1 MSKKQET
8 VSPVIP
14 KNYCM
19 INIMSKISE
28 EENCNFMTIK
38 GIAIYKIREIGFIEK
53 YIVEMPQKEQPL
65 VFKNNKKVLAKNTP
79 IKNILPKICDIIGKD
94 NIIILNS
101 KQEMEYIKIICETL
115 DLNIDNNIIYGR
127 KIFKDI
133 DIQTSMFLYHYFEL
147 LA

>member
-1 MSKKQET
+1 MKNKQET
-8 VSPVIP
+8 ISQAIP

-38 GIAIYKIREIGFIEK
+38 GIAVYKIRENDFIEK
-53 YIVEMPQKEQPL
+53 YIVDMPQEKQPL

-94 NIIILNS
+94 TIIILNT
-101 KQEMEYIKIICETL
+101 KQEMEYIKIIYETL

-127 KIFKDI
+127 QIFKDI